1 MTEARDI
8 NADAK
13 WQAYTYGSANDEA
26 SNDDTN
32 TDDLVGYLNVQ
43 DDDDDK

>member
-1 MTEARDI
+1 MTEAREI

-13 WQAYTYGSANDEA
+13 WKAYTYGAANYEA

-32 TDDLVGYLNVQ
+32 NDDLVGYLNV
-43 DDDDDK
+43 